1 MRYIISVILL
11 AAFLTITSCDR
22 FENTFQPDG
31 TESSFL
37 EKITLFEE
45 TLPTSLL
52 ASDIVSLMEFYSDDY
67 LNNGWTKADVEQY
80 FSQLSTIV
88 TDQLVVEIVDTNQSQ
103 LSFSYRIDDNE
114 AGVDTLIV
122 EFTDDED
129 TEFIFIGNQQGE
141 EVSDESKVLV
151 ELFTAT
157 WCPNCPYVE
166 AALFDLKGLYGDK
179 FYYIEYH
186 IMDQLDFGHS
196 DILNYYQLST
206 TLPVGIVQG
215 QLSITG
221 GSAANSYDEYHF
233 AISQYWGEDEQF
245 GFEEFDYSVVDGQ
258 LIFSILVATEVEDL
272 NDINIR
278 YALIEKESDV
288 DNAAGQPSKNVVIAK
303 GNESLTGNTTDELVL
318 DIPNFEFSDPR
329 LVIWIQTMDDPYESE
344 TSRIHN
350 VIEYQ
355 ISIP

>member
-1 MRYIISVILL
+1 
-11 AAFLTITSCDR
+11 
-22 FENTFQPDG
+22 
-31 TESSFL
+31 
-37 EKITLFEE
+37 
-45 TLPTSLL
+45 
-52 ASDIVSLMEFYSDDY
+52 
-67 LNNGWTKADVEQY
+67 
-80 FSQLSTIV
+80 
-88 TDQLVVEIVDTNQSQ
+88 
-103 LSFSYRIDDNE
+103 
-114 AGVDTLIV
+114 
-122 EFTDDED
+122 
-129 TEFIFIGNQQGE
+129 
-141 EVSDESKVLV
+141 
-151 ELFTAT
+151 
-157 WCPNCPYVE
+157 
-166 AALFDLKGLYGDK
+166 
-179 FYYIEYH
+179 
-186 IMDQLDFGHS
+186 MDQLDFGHS

-258 LIFSILVATEVEDL
+258 LIFSILVATEVEEL

-355 ISIP
+355 ITIP